1 MINTNISFDKA
12 VETVEHY
19 TTPYPKG
26 KNKGKYP
33 LEVSETGFTCFANN
47 LEVIK
52 VCASIGS
59 TSVPSKAEKAEEL
72 LKKVDEVY
80 K

>member
-1 MINTNISFDKA
+1 MITTNISFDKA

-47 LEVIK
+47 LKVIK

-59 TSVPSKAEKAEEL
+59 MSVPSKAEKAEEL
-72 LKKVDEVY
+72 LKKVEEAY
-80 K
+80 S

>member
-1 MINTNISFDKA
+1 MINANISFDKA

-47 LEVIK
+47 LEAIK

-59 TSVPSKAEKAEEL
+59 MSVPSKVEKAEEL